1 MPSPPTSKND
11 LIAVLRSLA
20 ERRPRTKADLRQ
32 LQDESVALALHIQRR
47 MSLSDVPETI
57 WHFLSD
63 ADIRFKDEAYA
74 QLQLNDVRRELDA
87 WGI

>member
-1 MPSPPTSKND
+1 
-11 LIAVLRSLA
+11 
-20 ERRPRTKADLRQ
+20 
-32 LQDESVALALHIQRR
+32 

-74 QLQLNDVRRELDA
+74 QLQLTDVRRELDE
-87 WGI
+87 WGSSGDI